1 MDIGERGRVHCSTD
15 PRWDTLLTDYCEN
28 GNEHL
33 DSFRAGNVLTTG
45 R

>member
-1 MDIGERGRVHCSTD
+1 MDIGKIRMWEFDVH